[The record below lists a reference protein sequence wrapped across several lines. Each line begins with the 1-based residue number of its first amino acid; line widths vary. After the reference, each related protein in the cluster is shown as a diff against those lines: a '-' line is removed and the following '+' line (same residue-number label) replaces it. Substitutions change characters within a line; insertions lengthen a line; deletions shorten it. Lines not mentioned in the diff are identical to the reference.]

1 VTPPS
6 DNSTRAPDG
15 DTTPVSVVIVNWN
28 SKDYLRKC
36 LESLRRHPSSLKVE
50 IVVVDGASFDGC
62 AEMLAQ
68 EFPEIVFIQSP
79 DNVGFARANNLGAK
93 HATGR
98 CLLLLNP
105 DTEFVED
112 AISPLYR
119 DLQDNERAGAI
130 GCRLLNSDHSVQTS
144 CVQAFPTVLNQLLD
158 AEWLRRRLPRS
169 RLWGMRPLYDG
180 LSGPVE
186 AEALS
191 GACILI
197 RRECFE
203 EMGGFTES
211 YFMYGEDMDLCYK
224 LAQGGW
230 KILHDSR
237 VTLIHHGGGSSRQA
251 ASDFSTMMTRESVH
265 HFLRLHHGPLSAAG
279 FRIST
284 FFAAL
289 ARLACLAPLTIFGNR
304 FVQRRK
310 DSLRK
315 WRAILL
321 WSLGRQ
327 ANRKPAASVSKPT
340 GVKAA

>member
-1 VTPPS
+1 MQ
-6 DNSTRAPDG
+6 
-15 DTTPVSVVIVNWN
+15 VSVVIVNWN

-36 LESLRRHPSSLKVE
+36 LVSLQKHPGSLRIE
-50 IVVVDGASFDGC
+50 IIVVDGASFDGC

-68 EFPEIVFIQSP
+68 EFREVVFIQSP
-79 DNVGFARANNLGAK
+79 ENVGFARANNLGAK

-119 DLQDNERAGAI
+119 DLLENEEAGAI
-130 GCRLLNSDHSVQTS
+130 GCRLLNSDLSVQTS

-158 AEWLRRRLPRS
+158 AEWLRRRSPRS

-197 RRECFE
+197 CRDCFE
-203 EMGGFTES
+203 EIGGFTES

-224 LAQGGW
+224 LNRRGC

-251 ASDFSTMMTRESVH
+251 ASDFSTMMTRESVR
-265 HFLRLHHGPLSAAG
+265 HFLRLHHGLLSAAS

-289 ARLACLAPLTIFGNR
+289 VRLACIAPLALFGRR
-304 FVQRRK
+304 FAPRRA
-310 DSLRK
+310 DSFRK

-321 WSLGRQ
+321 WSLGRP
-327 ANRKPAASVSKPT
+327 AGRKSTPPASKAA
-340 GVKAA
+340 GVKSA

>member
-1 VTPPS
+1 
-6 DNSTRAPDG
+6 
-15 DTTPVSVVIVNWN
+15 
-28 SKDYLRKC
+28 
-36 LESLRRHPSSLKVE
+36 
-50 IVVVDGASFDGC
+50 
-62 AEMLAQ
+62 MLAQ
-68 EFPEIVFIQSP
+68 EFRQVVFIQSP
-79 DNVGFARANNLGAK
+79 ENVGFARANNLGAK

-119 DLQDNERAGAI
+119 DLVLNVLAGAI
-130 GCRLLNSDHSVQTS
+130 GCRLFNSVHSVLTS

-197 RRECFE
+197 RRDCFE
-203 EMGGFTES
+203 EIGGFTES

-224 LAQGGW
+224 LARGGG

-251 ASDFSTMMTRESVH
+251 ASDFSTMMTRESVR
-265 HFLRLHHGPLSAAG
+265 HFLRLHHGPLSAAS

-289 ARLACLAPLTIFGNR
+289 ARLACIAPLMIFGGR
-304 FVQRRK
+304 FVQRRT
-310 DSLRK
+310 DSFRK

-321 WSLGRQ
+321 WSLGRP
-327 ANRKPAASVSKPT
+327 ARRKTASPVPKAAGVKPT
-340 GVKAA
+340 